1 MESSS
6 FSLTE
11 QKFEIGQTKYG
22 PFPIIKVK
30 YIYNRQFGK
39 YMKWKIKNHSR
50 VQQQRETCFVVGYF

>member
-11 QKFEIGQTKYG
+11 QKFEIGEIKYG

-39 YMKWKIKNHSR
+39 YMKWKIKNHSS
-50 VQQQRETCFVVGYF
+50 V